1 MVRIRLSR
9 AGTKK
14 APFYRIVVTDSRSPR
29 GGRFLETIGTFDPLR
44 KEGIFAVKA
53 DRLAFWQGRGAQVS
67 DVVGDLLRKQARA
80 AAAAPAA

>member
-44 KEGIFAVKA
+44 QEGIFAIKA
-53 DRLAFWQGRGAQVS
+53 DRLSFWQGRGAQVS
-67 DVVGDLLRKQARA
+67 DVIADLLRKQARA